1 MFRISEEVPL
11 GHTLGLLLDVLK
23 QAVTPCAPGVSW
35 PRVPAP
41 AQDNVHVSSVAK
53 CEV

>member
-1 MFRISEEVPL
+1 MFRFSEEVPL
-11 GHTLGLLLDVLK
+11 GDALGLLLDVLK
-23 QAVTPCAPGVSW
+23 QAVPPGAPGVTW

-41 AQDNVHVSSVAK
+41 AQDNVHVPRVAK